1 MNKFQ
6 RQLLKTTSWNGDR
19 SHRRGSEITI
29 PIYNEKI
36 CASDDLIDS
45 ICGSCWLLGIS
56 PAEIFCAN
64 FPGDDQG
71 ELWTQVWQSKSS
83 FRAALDAWEC
93 SGLLI
98 GWAYG
103 TWCIRHLQSKQK
115 LDSALVSRCILI
127 VSYCILIVIILI
139 ILIIIILI
147 IASSS
152 SSSSSSSS
160 PHVLLVEWRWIYVLS
175 GSYGWN
181 SSHIYIWIMYIW
193 IYYGYMESNP
203 DNHGKPPFNLIN
215 HFHSIIRMRSHLV
228 TFSQLVATFTGAP
241 QMCWWKTFK
250 QIIEHVHSNLQI
262 WWQELLKI
270 FKKKH
275 I

>member
-1 MNKFQ
+1 MLAPRNITRRDIL
-6 RQLLKTTSWNGDR
+6 RQFPWGR
-19 SHRRGSEITI
+19 SRWTVNPGMTI
-29 PIYNEKI
+29 QKLVPG
-36 CASDDLIDS
+36 CAWCVGVLRASDRVS
-45 ICGSCWLLGIS
+45 
-56 PAEIFCAN
+56 
-64 FPGDDQG
+64 
-71 ELWTQVWQSKSS
+71 VWDMVHKASAVKTKAW
-83 FRAALDAWEC
+83 FR
-93 SGLLI
+93 I
-98 GWAYG
+98 GKQMHPH
-103 TWCIRHLQSKQK
+103 CIILYPHCHHPHHPHHHHPHH
-115 LDSALVSRCILI
+115 CIL
-127 VSYCILIVIILI
+127 ILI
-139 ILIIIILI
+139 ILIIIITTCLACWVEMNIRFKRI
-147 IASSS
+147 IWMK
-152 SSSSSSSS
+152 
-160 PHVLLVEWRWIYVLS
+160 LFTY
-175 GSYGWN
+175 
-181 SSHIYIWIMYIW
+181 IYIWIMYIW